1 MRPLVKGPKPGVL
14 ARNEDVWTEEY
25 LQADPSERRSKE
37 RWRHAEIKAS
47 LRDELGGRC
56 AYCEGYV
63 EDVSFPHVEHMAPKA
78 KFPELAHRWP
88 NLTSACGVCNIGKGE
103 YWDEDAALLNPYEDA
118 VEDHLSF
125 FGDFVDWRAGSS
137 KGEVTVRKLRLNRID
152 LVASRLRRIEQVRT
166 LVNEWI
172 AAAGGLRDVLAEAI
186 REDLEGGEFGAAVRA
201 YLLYRGF
208 PLYADTDQEEG

>member
-1 MRPLVKGPKPGVL
+1 
-14 ARNEDVWTEEY
+14 
-25 LQADPSERRSKE
+25 
-37 RWRHAEIKAS
+37 
-47 LRDELGGRC
+47 
-56 AYCEGYV
+56 
-63 EDVSFPHVEHMAPKA
+63 MAPKA

-166 LVNEWI
+166 LINEWI